1 MGDNPYALY
10 GVGGVLVL
18 IAGWLLTRVLGK
30 KKANPRPLRG
40 AAAAAAEEEVGD
52 DDKQIEMEKEAE
64 QYYGDAHAANA
75 EQPHPLG
82 SQVSDEDEMEQ
93 LRHHFDDG
101 DADRF
106 LKLAHSIHD
115 KVPEDSP
122 EWHEVS
128 ELGRQLLPGSPLFA
142 APEVQHVADHHVDD
156 FFFGEESNSKP
167 EVEEPNAHDKQIES
181 LLNLDEPLEFEPHT
195 EHTPR
200 SDDLEELEFERELGI
215 QGGSEPTDHTVVS
228 TAESNKDEEANDRHV
243 GLIDEDTIS
252 TRLDLARA
260 YLDMGDPEGARSM
273 LDEVL
278 AEGNDTQKEEA
289 RKLLSEL
296 S

>member
-1 MGDNPYALY
+1 M
-10 GVGGVLVL
+10 
-18 IAGWLLTRVLGK
+18 
-30 KKANPRPLRG
+30 
-40 AAAAAAEEEVGD
+40 
-52 DDKQIEMEKEAE
+52 
-64 QYYGDAHAANA
+64 
-75 EQPHPLG
+75 
-82 SQVSDEDEMEQ
+82 
-93 LRHHFDDG
+93 RHHFDDG

-122 EWHEVS
+122 EWQEVS

-142 APEVQHVADHHVDD
+142 VPQVQQAADHHVDD
-156 FFFGEESNSKP
+156 FFFGEEANPKP
-167 EVEEPNAHDKQIES
+167 EAEAEEPNAHDKQIAS
-181 LLNLDEPLEFEPHT
+181 MFNLDEPLEFEPRT

-215 QGGSEPTDHTVVS
+215 QGVSEPEGHAVVS
-228 TAESNKDEEANDRHV
+228 TAESNHDEVAEDRHV
-243 GLIDEDTIS
+243 SLIDEDTIS